1 MTKKEMIKTIQR
13 LEAELY
19 LEVKQ
24 AEQCYGVESD
34 ITERRTTRWAS
45 VHNAMQAIGV
55 ACDLTLP
62 DNQKALAIK
71 IEMLA

>member
-1 MTKKEMIKTIQR
+1 MTKKEMIKAIQR

-24 AEQCYGVESD
+24 AEQLFGLESD
-34 ITERRTTRWAS
+34 ITARRTTRWAS
-45 VHNAMQAIGV
+45 VHDAMDAMGV
-55 ACDLTLP
+55 ACDLMLP

-71 IEMLA
+71 IEMYA

>member
-1 MTKKEMIKTIQR
+1 MTKKEMIKAIQR

-24 AEQCYGVESD
+24 AEQLFGCDSD
-34 ITERRTTRWAS
+34 ITARRTTRWAS
-45 VHNAMQAIGV
+45 VHDAMDAMGV

-71 IEMLA
+71 IEMYA

>member
-1 MTKKEMIKTIQR
+1 MTKKEMIKAIQR

-24 AEQCYGVESD
+24 AEQRYGVDSD
-34 ITERRTTRWAS
+34 ITARRRSGWSS
-45 VHNAMQAIGV
+45 VHDAMQAMDV

-62 DNQKALAIK
+62 DNRKALAIK
-71 IEMLA
+71 IEMYA

>member
-1 MTKKEMIKTIQR
+1 MTKQAMIKAIQR

-19 LEVKQ
+19 LDLKQ
-24 AEQCYGVESD
+24 AEQRYGVEND
-34 ITERRTTRWAS
+34 ITARRTTRWAS
-45 VHNAMQAIGV
+45 VHNAMQAMGV

>member
-1 MTKKEMIKTIQR
+1 MTKQAMIKAIQR

-24 AEQCYGVESD
+24 AEQRYGAEND

-45 VHNAMQAIGV
+45 VHNAMQAMGV
-55 ACDLTLP
+55 ACDHHP
-62 DNQKALAIK
+62 DNQAAREIRNAMA
-71 IEMLA
+71 EV

>member
-1 MTKKEMIKTIQR
+1 MTKKEMIKAIQR

-24 AEQCYGVESD
+24 AEQRYGVKDD
-34 ITERRTTRWAS
+34 ITARRTTRWAS
-45 VHNAMQAIGV
+45 VHNAMQAMGI

>member
-1 MTKKEMIKTIQR
+1 MTKQAMIKAIQR

-19 LEVKQ
+19 LDLKQ

-45 VHNAMQAIGV
+45 VHNAMQAMGV
-55 ACDLTLP
+55 ACDLMLP

>member
-1 MTKKEMIKTIQR
+1 MTKKEMIKAIQR

-24 AEQCYGVESD
+24 AEQRYGVESD
-34 ITERRTTRWAS
+34 IAARRTTRWAS
-45 VHNAMQAIGV
+45 VHDAMQAMGV
-55 ACDLTLP
+55 VCDLMLP

-71 IEMLA
+71 MEMYA